1 MDPPPGTVPKRR
13 DRLGFWK
20 AIGTDSF
27 TLSWIAYGK
36 ALSFAQ
42 PPDHLIF
49 PNHLSARQA
58 ADFVAETTRA
68 GLRDGSFVR
77 VHPSFAKVVNPVMV
91 EWNGKKP
98 RLCHDIRFP
107 NSWTATAPFRLATL
121 ARDLH
126 TILRP
131 GDLMMVAEKPSGP
144 SKHR

>member
-1 MDPPPGTVPKRR
+1 MQQVEARGRALNEGNPWTPPPGTVPKRR
-13 DRLGFWK
+13 DRLRARLGFWK

-68 GLRDGSFVR
+68 GLRFLRQGTPLVR
-77 VHPSFAKVVNPVMV
+77 QGGQPG
-91 EWNGKKP
+91 NGRMERQETPPLP
-98 RLCHDIRFP
+98 RHSLP
-107 NSWTATAPFRLATL
+107 
-121 ARDLH
+121 
-126 TILRP
+126 
-131 GDLMMVAEKPSGP
+131 
-144 SKHR
+144 